1 MKSVLIISN
10 DASYIKNVEYR
21 ISPHRFDIKYAED
34 LVRAEKMFED
44 DSFDIAIVDASSEE
58 NEKGILNQLRKNHPN
73 TIRFCVSETQ
83 GNTDFYLPK
92 VMNASQM
99 QCSKSTS
106 IDELFV
112 LIDKVLEIDN
122 QVRDKRLINLMSSL
136 KHLPTMPQVYHQM
149 STLIE
154 NNASVEEIASRIEED
169 PSITSNILKL
179 ANTAFYNA
187 KTGSIRQAIMYIGL
201 LNVKSI
207 ILTNAVF
214 GNDGLDPK
222 AREVHWEHVKITN
235 KLLNAFYPEMLGK
248 KLNNNISSVGLLH
261 DIGSVVLM
269 SNFPKEFDSIY
280 KRINADPKLNF
291 HTLELETIGF
301 NHEQL
306 GGHLLNLWGL
316 PYPIIEAALW
326 HHDPMN
332 DKIINKELVR
342 AVHLA
347 NHFAWKAM
355 NFKRVDNLLKEDVF
369 EGLGITRTE
378 YQLFFDRFMKNSH

>member
-1 MKSVLIISN
+1 MKSVLIISK

-21 ISPHRFDIKYAED
+21 ISPHRFEIKHAED
-34 LVRAEKMFED
+34 WSRAQEMFGET
-44 DSFDIAIVDASSEE
+44 SFDIAIVDASNEE
-58 NEKGILNQLRKNHPN
+58 NEKGTLDQLRKNHPE
-73 TIRFCVSETQ
+73 TIRFCVSEPQ
-83 GNTDFYLPK
+83 GNTDYYLPK
-92 VMNASQM
+92 VMNASQV
-99 QCSKSTS
+99 QCNKSTS

-112 LIDKVLEIDN
+112 LIDKVIEIDN

-136 KHLPTMPQVYHQM
+136 KHLPTVPQVYHQM

-169 PSITSNILKL
+169 PAITSNILKL

-187 KTGSIRQAIMYIGL
+187 KTGSIRQAIMFIGL
-201 LNVKSI
+201 LNVKNI

-222 AREVHWEHVKITN
+222 AREIHWEHVKITN
-235 KLLNAFYPEMLGK
+235 KLLNAFYMEVLGK

-269 SNFPKEFDSIY
+269 SNFPKEFDAIY
-280 KRINADPKLNF
+280 KKIKQEPKLNF

-355 NFKRVDNLLKEDVF
+355 KFSRVDNLLKEDVF